1 VPDGPAVQWKSGTS
15 SLPSQVSAEDQWPEA
30 RSLELIV
37 NAPALAEPALRLGPS
52 DGGPEAGLPQA
63 QPATEKAASRP
74 ISRTAG
80 RTLSRR
86 AQRLEVLAAAGRG
99 RLKGDFVQ
107 PSAADVEDETANLV
121 LLRHKR
127 TRLDAGGRLPDILLQ
142 IGKGLK
148 GE

>member
-1 VPDGPAVQWKSGTS
+1 MPDGPAVQWRSGTS
-15 SLPSQVSAEDQWPEA
+15 SLPSQVSAEGQWPES

-37 NAPALAEPALRLGPS
+37 NAPALAEPALRLGPLA
-52 DGGPEAGLPQA
+52 GGPEARLPA
-63 QPATEKAASRP
+63 QPATEKAARRL

-86 AQRLEVLAAAGRG
+86 AQRPKVLAAAGRS

-107 PSAADVEDETANLV
+107 PSAANVEDEPADLI

-127 TRLDAGGRLPDILLQ
+127 TGLDAGGGLPDILLQ

>member
-1 VPDGPAVQWKSGTS
+1 M
-15 SLPSQVSAEDQWPEA
+15 
-30 RSLELIV
+30 

-52 DGGPEAGLPQA
+52 EGGPEALLPPA

-86 AQRLEVLAAAGRG
+86 AQRLKVLAAAGRG

-107 PSAADVEDETANLV
+107 PSAADVEDEPADLI

-127 TRLDAGGRLPDILLQ
+127 TGLDAGGRLPDILLQ